1 MANTQINCEEL
12 LAEIKEKYEIKGLE
26 SISSLVNAPANALTN
41 VQEFA
46 ISLYSKKNNSDNYV
60 AIIKG
65 ISAPGKL
72 DVSMLDRVPGTPK
85 GTGRLLLELVACYA
99 VKLGYSLNLLASS
112 GKKRKENA
120 EKLYNFYNSVGLT
133 RYGPEDIFYNNI
145 SNSVARYQV
154 YSTSPET
161 LRVKYKGGGRR
172 RRKTRSKRSVRVS
185 SPPKAA

>member
-1 MANTQINCEEL
+1 MQNSRTNCEEL
-12 LAEIKEKYEIKGLE
+12 LAKIKEKYNIEGLE
-26 SISSLVNAPANALTN
+26 TLKNETANAK
-41 VQEFA
+41 EFI
-46 ISLYSKKNNSDNYV
+46 ISLYTKNNSDNHI

-112 GKKRKENA
+112 GKQSKENA
-120 EKLYNFYNSVGLT
+120 EKLYNFYNSAGLT

-145 SNSVARYQV
+145 SNKTVRYQV
-154 YSTSPET
+154 YSTRPET
-161 LRVKYKGGGRR
+161 LRIKYRGGRR
-172 RRKTRSKRSVRVS
+172 RKRGTRKWI
-185 SPPKAA
+185 